1 MHDATLVNPTLP
13 NSAAP
18 GKSPRPR
25 IVLFDNGR
33 QAIRTVGLVIVL
45 LSVFV
50 SSGSFLIMTGAT
62 DIEPTPEI
70 WTAIWVVNG
79 LLVLSV
85 VALVM
90 TEATLLIQARLRGQ
104 AGAGLQVRMVAMF
117 AMVAAVPAL
126 LVAVVAMISLNQGLD
141 QWFSE
146 RTRTI
151 VESSRL
157 VARSYMLEH
166 SQVLRDD
173 IIWVATELEQARGT
187 FETDRVKFQRILT
200 ALAVTRSLPFTSLIS
215 ADGDTLMK
223 AQINA
228 PGTAPRVPDGLT
240 KGVREGAPT
249 EISPGRTNLVGSVVK
264 LRGYDNTYL
273 FVARPVD
280 PEVLEF
286 TRLTDQN
293 ITEYRQY
300 ESNRLVFQITFTLMY
315 VGLALV
321 LLLAAVWIGIALA
334 NRFVDPIR
342 NLMIA
347 SSRVSDGDLDV
358 RVPVQEGRGDLR
370 DLSNQFNTMTQ
381 QLKSQRLAIVEAS
394 ETNEKRRQF
403 TEAVVEGVSAGI
415 VGLDP
420 FGTITLV
427 NARAAEMVG
436 RDEISLVGERIDEV
450 IPALSPVIERAKSSR
465 RGQIRDQIEIGS
477 GPDYRTYQVQLT
489 REGTMTESKG
499 FVVTLD
505 DITDLLSA
513 QRTGA
518 WADVARRIAHEI
530 KNPLT
535 PIQLSAER
543 LRRRYATKL
552 ADDFEVFD
560 KCINTI
566 IRQVGDI
573 GRMVDEFSSFARM
586 PEARLEKGDLTDS
599 VRQAVFL
606 ESVRLPEVAI
616 RMELPEQPIFAWF
629 DNRLISQVLTNLI
642 KNAVEAIEG
651 AGLEAIKNPVIVVE
665 AKPEGDMVRVSI
677 SDNGKGW
684 PKENRHRLLEP
695 YVTTREKGTGLGLAI
710 VAKIIEQHGG
720 KVDLVD
726 AEPDENGREGACFTF
741 TLPLRQDGDEPED
754 GEPAAPGAP
763 TRAEQAAAE
772 ARADLN
778 KRTEVSEAGGATPE
792 GGQQEEPQLQMQ
804 AVENT

>member
-1 MHDATLVNPTLP
+1 MHDATLTGD
-13 NSAAP
+13 AP
-18 GKSPRPR
+18 PESIPAPAPKRARPL
-25 IVLFDNGR
+25 LFGNAGR
-33 QAIRTVGLVIVL
+33 RAIRTIGLIIVL

-62 DIEPTPEI
+62 DIEPTPEVWTII
-70 WTAIWVVNG
+70 WIING

-85 VALVM
+85 IALVL
-90 TEATLLIQARLRGQ
+90 TEATLLIQARVRGQ

-117 AMVAAVPAL
+117 ATVAAVPAL

-146 RTRTI
+146 RTRTM
-151 VESSRL
+151 VEGSRL
-157 VARSYMLEH
+157 VARSYLLEH

-173 IIWVATELEQARGT
+173 IIWVANELEQARGT
-187 FETDRVKFQRILT
+187 FETDRIKFQRILT

-228 PGTAPRVPDGLT
+228 PGTAPRVPAGLT
-240 KGVREGAPT
+240 QGVEEGRPT
-249 EISPGRTNLVGSVVK
+249 EIGPGRTNLVGSVVK

-286 TRLTDQN
+286 TRLTDAN
-293 ITEYRQY
+293 ITEYRNY

-315 VGLALV
+315 VGMALV

-347 SSRVSDGDLDV
+347 SSRVSEGELDV

-370 DLSNQFNTMTQ
+370 DLSNRFNTMTQ
-381 QLKSQRLAIVEAS
+381 QLKTQRVALLEAN

-420 FGTITLV
+420 FGAITLV
-427 NARAAEMVG
+427 NLRAAEMVG
-436 RDEISLVGERIDEV
+436 SDEISLVGKRINEV
-450 IPALSPVIERAKSSR
+450 IPALAPVIERAQSAR
-465 RGQIRDQIEIGS
+465 RGAIRDQIEIGS

-543 LRRRYATKL
+543 LRRRYASKL
-552 ADDFEVFD
+552 ADDFDVFD

-586 PEARLEKGDLTDS
+586 PEAKLEKGNLTES
-599 VRQAVFL
+599 IRQAVFL
-606 ESVRLPEVAI
+606 ESVRLPEVTI
-616 RMELPEQPIFAWF
+616 NMELPEQPITAWF

-651 AGLEAIKNPVIVVE
+651 AGLEGIKNPVITVE
-665 AKPEGDMVRVSI
+665 AGPEGEMVRLSI

-720 KVDLVD
+720 KVDLID
-726 AEPDENGREGACFTF
+726 AEPDENGRIGACFTF
-741 TLPLRQDGDEPED
+741 TLPLKRPGESDD
-754 GEPAAPGAP
+754 GEPAAS
-763 TRAEQAAAE
+763 RMVAEQQAGT
-772 ARADLN
+772 
-778 KRTEVSEAGGATPE
+778 RTTSDAAGGADPDS
-792 GGQQEEPQLQMQ
+792 GQQEEPQLQ
-804 AVENT
+804 AVDNT